1 MLGKLLKHEWKCT
14 WKAGGIMLLG
24 LVLVSLFGWISFQ
37 APMWRSVAND
47 SYYSGF
53 SMWDLFSVGT
63 LFMYIIMLIGLNYGI
78 IIYMAVRFYKTMY
91 TDEGYLTH
99 TLPVSKHQIL
109 VSKILN
115 SGLWYVLMELGVMLS
130 VFVLVFSM
138 VSVFLPEGYN
148 WSDVWDMLGP
158 EMIRYINE
166 SFMEIFGMTVNGY
179 FGMLL
184 VISLVTPF
192 CTMIILFGAISL
204 GQLFTKHR
212 VLMAIVSYVGIMIV
226 ANIISSMVRSAFSV
240 GMMMNYTSDNALAG
254 GYMNITMWVSAIL
267 SVAEAAV
274 LYFVSYY
281 VTSKKLNME

>member
-14 WKAGGIMLLG
+14 WRVGGMMLLG

-37 APMWRSVAND
+37 APMWQSMAND
-47 SYYSGF
+47 SNYSGF

-63 LFMYIIMLIGLNYGI
+63 LIMYIIMLIGLNYGI
-78 IIYMAVRFYKTMY
+78 IIYMGVRFYKTMY

-109 VSKILN
+109 ISKILN
-115 SGLWYVLMELGVMLS
+115 SGLWYVLMELGVILS

-138 VSVFLPEGYN
+138 VGALLPEGYS
-148 WSDVWDMLGP
+148 WADVWRELESEKYFLN
-158 EMIRYINE
+158 EMFR
-166 SFMEIFGMTVNGY
+166 EIFGMTVNGY

-184 VISLVTPF
+184 VISLISPF
-192 CTMIILFGAISL
+192 CSMIILFGAISL

-226 ANIISSMVRSAFSV
+226 VSIISSMIQSAFSV
-240 GMMMNYTSDNALAG
+240 NLMMNYSSDNALAG
-254 GYMNITMWVSAIL
+254 GYMNITMWTSTIL
-267 SVAEAAV
+267 SVAEAVA

-281 VTSKKLNME
+281 VTSKKLNLE

>member
-1 MLGKLLKHEWKCT
+1 MLGKLLKHEWKST
-14 WKAGGIMLLG
+14 WKVGCLMLLG
-24 LVLVSLFGWISFQ
+24 LLLVTLFGWIAFQ
-37 APMWRSVAND
+37 APMWQSMVND

-53 SMWDLFSVGT
+53 SMWDLFSLGT
-63 LFMYIIMLIGLNYGI
+63 LFMYIIMLIGLSYGT

-115 SGLWYVLMELGVMLS
+115 SGLWYVLVELGVVLS
-130 VFVLVFSM
+130 VCALVFSM
-138 VSVFLPEGYN
+138 VGAFLPEGYT
-148 WSDVWDMLGP
+148 WSDVWEKMDAEML
-158 EMIRYINE
+158 RYINE
-166 SFMEIFGMTVNGY
+166 SFQEIFGMTVNGY
-179 FGMLL
+179 FGMVLL
-184 VISLVTPF
+184 ISLITPF

-212 VLMAIVSYVGIMIV
+212 VLMAIVSYVGISVV
-226 ANIISSMVRSAFSV
+226 ANIISSMVQSAFSV
-240 GMMMNYTSDNALAG
+240 SLMRDYISDNALAG
-254 GYMNITMWVSAIL
+254 GYMNVTIWSSTLL
-267 SVAEAAV
+267 SVAEAVA